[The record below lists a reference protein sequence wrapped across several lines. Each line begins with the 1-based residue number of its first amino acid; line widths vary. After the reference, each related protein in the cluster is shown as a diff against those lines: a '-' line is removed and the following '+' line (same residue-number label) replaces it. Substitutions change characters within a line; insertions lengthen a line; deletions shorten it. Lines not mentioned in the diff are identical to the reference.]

1 MKKNPVL
8 IEVGL
13 NLDID
18 TKRLFQ
24 TVERGDQS
32 FLLDVSR
39 VDNIDIASLS
49 LLSQA
54 QAKLQKHG
62 HTIALIQPS
71 AYLRTWLYVTKLH
84 QILPSFPNL
93 SLGNQYL
100 QKLQK
105 HA

>member
-1 MKKNPVL
+1 MKSNPVL

-13 NLDID
+13 TLDINKKRLLKNLDNSN
-18 TKRLFQ
+18 
-24 TVERGDQS
+24 QS
-32 FLLDVSR
+32 ILLDVST
-39 VDNIDIASLS
+39 VTTIDIAALS

-100 QKLQK
+100 QKIQK
-105 HA
+105 KA